1 MITLSG
7 DITVY
12 ASGDTSTTEQMAE
25 LAGRD
30 LDYAFFCCDG
40 VYNMDM
46 DEAIACAQTVGAKHS
61 TPYHM
66 APGKLFDRK
75 RAEMFDV
82 PNRLIIAAGEE
93 IVLE

>member
-1 MITLSG
+1 MSSPGELIFNVPEAIVITPATVPVTDVLS
-7 DITVY
+7 VL
-12 ASGDTSTTEQMAE
+12 TST
-25 LAGRD
+25 LV
-30 LDYAFFCCDG
+30 AFG
-40 VYNMDM
+40 MDM
-46 DEAIACAQTVGAKHS
+46 DEAIGCAQTVGAKHS